1 MFFGFLLFKPVST
14 DLGIH
19 FYCLGYILVPLHVS
33 GKGKGLELWIT
44 GKELCSWVV
53 ANLLL

>member
-19 FYCLGYILVPLHVS
+19 FYCLGYILVLLHVS